1 MALNAKV
8 LWNTCC
14 LDVALTQL
22 RADGQH
28 VDHDDLDRLSPHIHE
43 HVNLLGRYHFIDP
56 ASTNDQLRP
65 IRDLTTAAELS
76 SKNRQPF
83 AENPVPLLLRPKHAL
98 GSQPRA
104 ATQPFP

>member
-1 MALNAKV
+1 MALNAKG
-8 LWNTCC
+8 LWNTCY

-43 HVNLLGRYHFIDP
+43 HVNLLGRYHFMDP

-65 IRDLTTAAELS
+65 IRDPTTADA
-76 SKNRQPF
+76 
-83 AENPVPLLLRPKHAL
+83 
-98 GSQPRA
+98 
-104 ATQPFP
+104 